1 MSMSRLFG
9 AREPA
14 GEPIPLVLYTRADC
28 PLCDEMKREIERAD
42 LGDRGMLSVVDIAS
56 DPALLERY
64 AMSIP
69 VLTIAGR
76 VAFKGRLDA
85 AALRKKLARAPRP
98 E

>member
-1 MSMSRLFG
+1 MRT
-9 AREPA
+9 ARIPP

-28 PLCDEMKREIERAD
+28 PLCDEMKREIEHAE
-42 LGDRGMLSVVDIAS
+42 LGDRASLAVVDIAS
-56 DPALLERY
+56 DPLLVERY
-64 AMSIP
+64 GMSIP

-85 AALRKKLARAPRP
+85 ADLLAKLSREPRARRA

>member
-1 MSMSRLFG
+1 MRT
-9 AREPA
+9 ARIPP

-28 PLCDEMKREIERAD
+28 PLCDEMKHEIERAE

-56 DPALLERY
+56 DPALLELY

-76 VAFKGRLDA
+76 VAFKGRLTA
-85 AALRKKLARAPRP
+85 ADLRTKLSRARRP